1 MRTAI
6 IVSVTSERQ
15 LELPPDFQAQLQP
28 GDEYLVWTTEDSIT
42 FKKVCKPE
50 RFAELMAKVEA
61 ASPDPEE
68 VSLDELSAIVRE
80 VRQDS

>member
-6 IVSVTSERQ
+6 IVSVTSDRQ
-15 LELPPDFQAQLQP
+15 IELPPDFQAQLQP

-42 FKKVCKPE
+42 FKKVRKPKG
-50 RFAELMAKVEA
+50 FAELMAKVEA
-61 ASPDPEE
+61 AGPDPAA

-80 VRQDS
+80 VRQNS